1 MRLVS
6 LSLRQ
11 FRNQSRLDLHPVP
24 GLNVFVG
31 PNGSGKS
38 NVMEAIAVL
47 ATGQSHRGAEPRVL
61 LQDGHDELALVGE
74 AVGEETLMVEVRQ
87 KRGRARQVKINNRS
101 QTRLRDWAGRLPV
114 VAFSPEDL
122 ELIKGEPSVRR
133 RALNGVLS
141 QVDAD
146 YADTLARYQ
155 KILEERNAAL
165 RQVRDGTARASVLEP
180 WNLALLKEGA
190 ALTVLRQAFLS
201 RFGPMVQVRQSGLSA
216 GRDRVALIYRP
227 SFHVPSDLGEEVQ
240 DANRGR
246 FAEVREGEI
255 ALGSTLLGP
264 HRDDMEFRLDDE
276 PAKTRA
282 SQGQARTLALA
293 WKWEERLYVRE
304 RTGREPLCLFDD
316 VFSELDPARRAQLTG
331 LLGGGAQCFVTLT
344 DLSVWGAAEASSATL
359 FEIRPG
365 EAALRSLSQ

>member
-11 FRNQSRLDLHPVP
+11 FRNQARLDLQPGS
-24 GLNVFVG
+24 GLNVFIG

-38 NVMEAIAVL
+38 NVLEAIAVL
-47 ATGQSHRGAEPRVL
+47 ATGQSHRGAEPRSL
-61 LQDGHDELALVGE
+61 MQDGHDEMALLGE
-74 AVGEETLMVEVRQ
+74 AVGEESLALDVRQ
-87 KRGRARQVKINNRS
+87 KRGRPRQVKINNRS
-101 QTRLRDWAGRLPV
+101 QTRLREWVGRLPV

-122 ELIKGEPSVRR
+122 ELVKGEPSVRR
-133 RALNGVLS
+133 RALNGVLA

-146 YADTLARYQ
+146 YAETLARYQ

-165 RQVRDGTARASVLEP
+165 RQVREGAAKASVLEP
-180 WNLALLKEGA
+180 WDLALLKEGA
-190 ALTVLRQAFLS
+190 ALTVLRQAYLFQ
-201 RFGPMVQVRQSGLSA
+201 FGPRVQARQAGLSS

-227 SFHVPSDLGEEVQ
+227 SFHLPSDNGEDVQ
-240 DANRGR
+240 DANRRR
-246 FAEVREGEI
+246 FADVRDGEI

-264 HRDDMEFRLDDE
+264 HRDDIEFRLDDE

-293 WKWEERLYVRE
+293 WKWEERLYIRE
-304 RTGREPLCLFDD
+304 RLVRDPLCLFDD
-316 VFSELDPARRAQLTG
+316 VFSELDPLRRAQLTD
-331 LLGGGAQCFVTLT
+331 LLAGGAQCFVTLT
-344 DLSVWGAAEASSATL
+344 DLSVWGAAESAAATL

-365 EAALRSLSQ
+365 EASLRPVS